1 MNDLSEKEQL
11 EEMRTWWAENGRF
24 VITGVVLGVA
34 IIFGWNQWQ
43 SSIAISQTEASNLFE
58 EVMVAVETGDTAA
71 AEVAASNLFEN
82 YDQTVYPGQTR
93 LAMARLYMEKGR
105 DQDAADVLRDLIGSD
120 IGSDNDSVGQMRR
133 GLTGKDDGA
142 TIRLVGR
149 LRLAKIMLYQN
160 KPDEV
165 VELLKDRG
173 DGGFAAR
180 YSEVLGD
187 AYAAQGN
194 FAEAQAAYLAALGE
208 RPTLQTIDTNLVQ
221 LKLNDLPDLA
231 ELATTSAAI
240 EAAIDAGQVADVA
253 EDAAESVDDP
263 AEAEAQDD
271 AEPEPETG
279 Q

>member
-11 EEMRTWWAENGRF
+11 EEIRAWWTENGRYI
-24 VITGVVLGVA
+24 ITGLVLGIA

-43 SSIAISQTEASNLFE
+43 SSIATSQIESSNLFE
-58 EVMVAVETGDTAA
+58 EVMAAVASGDADA
-71 AEVAASNLFEN
+71 AEATANDLYEN

-93 LAMARLYMEKGR
+93 LAMARLYMDKGR
-105 DQDAADVLRDLIGSD
+105 DQDAADVLRELID
-120 IGSDNDSVGQMRR
+120 P
-133 GLTGKDDGA
+133 DDASGMQ
-142 TIRLVGR
+142 LVGR
-149 LRLAKIMLYQN
+149 LRLAKILLYQN

-165 VELLKDRG
+165 VDILKDRV

-180 YSEVLGD
+180 YSEMLGD

-194 FAEAQAAYLAALGE
+194 YAEAQAAYEGAQRELPAL
-208 RPTLQTIDTNLVQ
+208 RTIDANLIQ

-231 ELATTSAAI
+231 EWATASAAI
-240 EAAIDAGQVADVA
+240 EAAIDAGETVDVA

-263 AEAEAQDD
+263 AEAGAADD
-271 AEPEPETG
+271 AEADTETG